1 MSSTKY
7 TLRLCSALP
16 DSDRGQC
23 TAGAAVCRDKKDVL
37 GMSAFPQYRTFAE
50 NSVTVTYSGGLACRL
65 DGENVWIVG

>member
-16 DSDRGQC
+16 DSGRGQC
-23 TAGAAVCRDKKDVL
+23 PAGAAVCRDKKDVL
-37 GMSAFPQYRTFAE
+37 GMSASPQYRNFAE